1 MNKNKIM
8 SMRKSQTF
16 FRVCQ
21 SKLAQVTSD
30 RLEGS
35 SITIFKFVIP
45 LCYIYNIRNKMPSRQ
60 LVYAISLM
68 WQHVSPSK
76 ARRQD
81 GGIIYIRGNV
91 YNFYYVKSEISVLQT
106 C

>member
-1 MNKNKIM
+1 
-8 SMRKSQTF
+8 
-16 FRVCQ
+16 
-21 SKLAQVTSD
+21 
-30 RLEGS
+30 
-35 SITIFKFVIP
+35 
-45 LCYIYNIRNKMPSRQ
+45 MPSRQ

-106 C
+106 CWVSSEPLKQAVHITVRHQYLQPAFQNEEKQTRTTNPT